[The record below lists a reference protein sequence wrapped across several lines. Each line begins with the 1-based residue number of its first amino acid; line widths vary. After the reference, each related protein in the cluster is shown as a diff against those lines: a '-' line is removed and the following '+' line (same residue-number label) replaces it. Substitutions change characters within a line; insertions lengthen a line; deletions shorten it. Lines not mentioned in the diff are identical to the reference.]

1 MQELTLYQI
10 LEVSPDAPEEA
21 IRAAYFR
28 LAKLYHPDLKHRAQ
42 SPQGT
47 EKFIEIN
54 RAYTVLC
61 DRAKRQL
68 YDLDLRARADETGE
82 ARGSET
88 RTEPAPASGAAESPA
103 AEPSGYSRRSH
114 TEAGRAFL
122 KAQQL
127 VDEERFKDAARLLL
141 ALLRGD
147 PENAAYLS
155 LAGYALAAAGDRLH
169 QARDFCR
176 RAAEIEPYNAA
187 YLARLAFVYETA
199 GLQKLAERY
208 YAEALRVDPTQPLA
222 RACAAGAGGARQKR
236 AAAEGGGGL
245 LAPLRS
251 LLGR

>member
-28 LAKLYHPDLKHRAQ
+28 LAKLYHPDLKRRAQ
-42 SPQGT
+42 SPEGT

-68 YDLDLRARADETGE
+68 YDLDLRARADDAGE
-82 ARGSET
+82 ARGAEAAAES
-88 RTEPAPASGAAESPA
+88 APAAGAPESPA
-103 AEPSGYSRRSH
+103 AEPPGYSRRSH

-127 VDEERFKDAARLLL
+127 VDEERFKDASRLLL

-147 PENAAYLS
+147 PENGAYLS
-155 LAGYALAAAGDRLH
+155 LAGYALAASGENLH
-169 QARDFCR
+169 RARDFCR
-176 RAAEIEPYNAA
+176 RASEIEPYNAV
-187 YLARLAFVYETA
+187 YMARLAFVYEAA

-208 YAEALRVDPTQPLA
+208 YAEALRIDPTQPLA
-222 RACAAGAGGARQKR
+222 RAHAAGAGGARQKR